1 MESNDDDDPL
11 MIFDCDFEEK
21 SSCKY
26 PYDKKRLSSYPPIKY
41 FAGDSLFEITGDLRP
56 PWRWLIVAPKNS
68 GTELHVD
75 PLGTSAW
82 NTLLAGIKLWAVLPK
97 GVTAEPTLADSCG
110 QFCSSEM
117 DAERGAQG
125 GTRNENDYN
134 LSKETDMW
142 ANKWFS
148 NIGMRAA
155 RRYPQHRKPVFIVQ
169 KQGETVYIPAGRYHV
184 VLNLTDTVA
193 ITENFA
199 AEWNFDTI
207 FLTALRKEPE
217 FCRIFY
223 RKLCE
228 QRKDLAQRARLLPNL
243 LHSESKVLKTWIN
256 NDDKNDNDDGDYNEN
271 EQLDRK
277 DKYNSSD
284 VNLEHNLKYENDDK
298 VVHGENI
305 AMHPDWKQKD
315 NVSTNRNEVVRC
327 DNSSVAS
334 SGSCSSGFDLL

>member
-1 MESNDDDDPL
+1 YMESNDDDDPL

-110 QFCSSEM
+110 E
-117 DAERGAQG
+117 AG
-125 GTRNENDYN
+125 
-134 LSKETDMW
+134 ETDMW

-228 QRKDLAQRARLLPNL
+228 QRKDLAQ
-243 LHSESKVLKTWIN
+243 
-256 NDDKNDNDDGDYNEN
+256 
-271 EQLDRK
+271 
-277 DKYNSSD
+277 
-284 VNLEHNLKYENDDK
+284 
-298 VVHGENI
+298 
-305 AMHPDWKQKD
+305 
-315 NVSTNRNEVVRC
+315 
-327 DNSSVAS
+327 
-334 SGSCSSGFDLL
+334 